1 LDRLKKEELVNAL
14 NGVFDSANLVVVTRP
29 AGLTVAEST
38 ELRSR
43 MREAGALFKVT
54 KNRLTRLALRGT
66 RFEPLS
72 DLFVGPTAIAYSE
85 DPIVAA
91 KVAVKFADDNEKLE
105 IIGGGLFDQILDA
118 GEVKNLAKL
127 PSLDEL
133 RGKIVGVLNA
143 PATKIAGVLQAPG
156 AQLARVLQAR
166 ASQDEAA

>member
-1 LDRLKKEELVNAL
+1 
-14 NGVFDSANLVVVTRP
+14 
-29 AGLTVAEST
+29 
-38 ELRSR
+38 
-43 MREAGALFKVT
+43 M
-54 KNRLTRLALRGT
+54 
-66 RFEPLS
+66 
-72 DLFVGPTAIAYSE
+72 
-85 DPIVAA
+85 
-91 KVAVKFADDNEKLE
+91 
-105 IIGGGLFDQILDA
+105 DA